1 MAMAVVLVSGSGNL
15 VQGQESAP
23 LSETEAEE
31 LQRLRAQES
40 FRENLERAI
49 ANSVSLRDR
58 IDDQIESALAAQRPA
73 ITAIFVVLALLPLLG
88 AIAVWLILNRLETR
102 ANAYAQEID
111 SIKNDAMAELLG
123 MMNEAHSVLHQIQTQ
138 IHEPLPRVPV
148 GAERQITISSQPRDH
163 RADEDNLQEE
173 NLQEVRSSQGIS
185 PPRESSEVDDLEML
199 RDDSPPADSHRSQ
212 DEPME
217 SNDEEEE
224 PPPSLN
230 SILDS
235 EEEEDEDDRPS
246 LNSILDSEEEED
258 EDDSPS
264 LNSILDSEE
273 EEDENDPPSNPAPLS
288 VNSILKQD
296 SDEEE
301 TPGVPPTSP
310 ERAGPPPMTYRGGE
324 EGIATA
330 SQNRL
335 NGNAQSYRIPEQEV
349 RPPEQPQRPPQPPQ
363 PPQVG
368 AAEFCR
374 QANALFFS
382 GRYSDAIVAYQQA
395 VQLKPDYHQAWSNQG
410 SALFH
415 LQRYPEAI
423 AAYNR
428 ALSIYPD
435 YPEAWNNK
443 GGALSKL
450 GQYEE
455 ALAAYDRAVEL
466 KPDYVEAWNNRG
478 LALMELKRYKES
490 VASYNRAVKLKPDY
504 IEAWNNRGLAFAGA
518 DLHEH
523 ALRCFEKARSLNP
536 DNIDTYR
543 NQGLS
548 LAALERYPE
557 AIRAYQRGTEIQPN
571 DIPTWYYLGQL
582 LTQLERYDE
591 AIAAYDEAIALQ
603 PAIPEIW
610 YNKSGCYSAQG
621 FVAPCLESLQ
631 EALRLSPHPYRE
643 RAQVDPIFDEIR
655 QDERFKQLLL

>member
-1 MAMAVVLVSGSGNL
+1 MRLGRYSIQFATQLVMAMAIVLLSGSGNL
-15 VQGQESAP
+15 VRGQESAP
-23 LSETEAEE
+23 LSETEAQE
-31 LQRLRAQES
+31 LQRLRAQEG

-49 ANSVSLRDR
+49 ANSASLRDR
-58 IDDQIESALAAQRPA
+58 IDDQIENAMAAQRPA

-88 AIAVWLILNRLETR
+88 AIAVWLILNRLEAR

-148 GAERQITISSQPRDH
+148 GAERQITTSSPARDPLSK
-163 RADEDNLQEE
+163 EEE
-173 NLQEVRSSQGIS
+173 N
-185 PPRESSEVDDLEML
+185 DLEML
-199 RDDSPPADSHRSQ
+199 RDDSPSPNHQASQ
-212 DEPME
+212 DVLMDSTDDSADNIEEDEEEEPPPSLNSILNSE
-217 SNDEEEE
+217 EDEEEE

-235 EEEEDEDDRPS
+235 EEDEEEDDRP
-246 LNSILDSEEEED
+246 NQTT
-258 EDDSPS
+258 
-264 LNSILDSEE
+264 
-273 EEDENDPPSNPAPLS
+273 PLS
-288 VNSILKQD
+288 VNSILDQD
-296 SDEEE
+296 SEEDEEE
-301 TPGVPPTSP
+301 TSQ
-310 ERAGPPPMTYRGGE
+310 PPPVAPETAVQPPITYRGGN

-330 SQNRL
+330 SENRL
-335 NGNAQSYRIPEQEV
+335 NGNTQSYRIPEPEPV
-349 RPPEQPQRPPQPPQ
+349 RQPERPQRPPQ

-382 GRYSDAIVAYQQA
+382 GRYSEAIAAYQQA

-423 AAYNR
+423 AAYDR

-450 GQYEE
+450 GQYKE

-504 IEAWNNRGLAFAGA
+504 VEAWNNRGLAFAGA
-518 DLHEH
+518 DLHEQ
-523 ALRCFEKARSLNP
+523 ALRCFDKARSLNP

-557 AIRAYQRGTEIQPN
+557 AIRSYQRGTEIQPN

-591 AIAAYDEAIALQ
+591 AIAAYNQAIALQ

-610 YNKSGCYSAQG
+610 YNKAGCYSAQG

-631 EALRLSPHPYRE
+631 EALRLAPHPYRE
-643 RAQVDPIFDEIR
+643 RAQVDPVFDEIR

>member
-1 MAMAVVLVSGSGNL
+1 MAVVLVSGSGSL
-15 VQGQESAP
+15 VQGQESP
-23 LSETEAEE
+23 NVTETEAQE
-31 LQRLRAQES
+31 LQQFRAQES
-40 FRENLERAI
+40 FQENLERAI

-58 IDDQIESALAAQRPA
+58 IDDQIERAMAAQRPA
-73 ITAIFVVLALLPLLG
+73 ITAVFVVLALLPLLG
-88 AIAVWLILNRLETR
+88 AIAVWLILNRLEAR

-163 RADEDNLQEE
+163 RADQDNLQEDNLQED

-185 PPRESSEVDDLEML
+185 AARESSKADDLEIL
-199 RDDSPPADSHRSQ
+199 RDDSPPADSHLSQ
-212 DEPME
+212 DEVME
-217 SNDEEEE
+217 SNDDEEDDPPSLNSILDSEEEEEEE

-235 EEEEDEDDRPS
+235 EEDDED
-246 LNSILDSEEEED
+246 
-258 EDDSPS
+258 
-264 LNSILDSEE
+264 
-273 EEDENDPPSNPAPLS
+273 DPPSNTAPLS
-288 VNSILKQD
+288 VNSILDHD
-296 SDEEE
+296 SEEEE
-301 TPGVPPTSP
+301 TSQAPPTTP
-310 ERAGPPPMTYRGGE
+310 ERVTQPPVTYRGGE

-335 NGNAQSYRIPEQEV
+335 NGNARGDRIPEQEPV
-349 RPPEQPQRPPQPPQ
+349 RQPEQPQRLPQ

-415 LQRYPEAI
+415 LERYPEAI

-428 ALSIYPD
+428 ALNIYPD

-523 ALRCFEKARSLNP
+523 ALRCFDKARSLNP

-557 AIRAYQRGTEIQPN
+557 AIRAYQRGTEIQPS

-610 YNKSGCYSAQG
+610 YNRAGCYSAQG

-643 RAQVDPIFDEIR
+643 RAQVDSIFDEIR

>member
-1 MAMAVVLVSGSGNL
+1 MRLGRYSIQFATQVVTATAVVLLSSSGNV

-23 LSETEAEE
+23 LSESEAQE
-31 LQRLRAQES
+31 LQQFRAQES
-40 FRENLERAI
+40 VQENLERAI

-58 IDDQIESALAAQRPA
+58 IDAQIETALASQRPA
-73 ITAIFVVLALLPLLG
+73 ITAVFVVLALLPLLG

-102 ANAYAQEID
+102 ANAYAQEMN

-123 MMNEAHSVLHQIQTQ
+123 MMNEAQSVLHQIQTT
-138 IHEPLPRVPV
+138 INEPLPKVPV
-148 GAERQITISSQPRDH
+148 GTQRQLGQRSQSLDDSL
-163 RADEDNLQEE
+163 DEDDPREETFPSPPPPLDITQDDLCEEVEENSIAAEELDQQAAQESEQEE
-173 NLQEVRSSQGIS
+173 EDI
-185 PPRESSEVDDLEML
+185 
-199 RDDSPPADSHRSQ
+199 
-212 DEPME
+212 
-217 SNDEEEE
+217 
-224 PPPSLN
+224 PPSLN

-235 EEEEDEDDRPS
+235 EEDDEDETPPPS
-246 LNSILDSEEEED
+246 FNSILDSEEDD
-258 EDDSPS
+258 EALDPS
-264 LNSILDSEE
+264 Q
-273 EEDENDPPSNPAPLS
+273 PQS
-288 VNSILKQD
+288 VNSILD
-296 SDEEE
+296 NDTESDESSNHS
-301 TPGVPPTSP
+301 TANAASV
-310 ERAGPPPMTYRGGE
+310 PPPMTYRGGD

-330 SQNRL
+330 SENRL
-335 NGNAQSYRIPEQEV
+335 NGNSGNSTPQAQSPV
-349 RPPEQPQRPPQPPQ
+349 QPQSSQAS
-363 PPQVG
+363 

-382 GRYSDAIVAYQQA
+382 GRYAEAIAAYQQA

-423 AAYNR
+423 SAYNR
-428 ALSIYPD
+428 ALSIHPD

-504 IEAWNNRGLAFAGA
+504 VEAWNNRGLAFAAA
-518 DLHEH
+518 DLHDH
-523 ALRCFEKARSLNP
+523 ALRCFEKAQSLNP
-536 DNIDTYR
+536 DYLDSYR
-543 NQGLS
+543 NQGVS

-557 AIRAYQRGTEIQPN
+557 AIAAYRRGTEIQPQ

-582 LTQLERYDE
+582 LTQLQRYDE

-610 YNKSGCYSAQG
+610 YNKAGCYSTQG

-631 EALRLSPHPYRE
+631 EAIRLAPHPYRE
-643 RAQVDPIFDEIR
+643 RAQVDPRFDEIR
-655 QDERFKQLLL
+655 QDERFKQLLV

>member
-1 MAMAVVLVSGSGNL
+1 MRLGRYSIQFATRFMTAMAVVLLSGSGIL
-15 VQGQESAP
+15 VQGQESGN
-23 LSETEAEE
+23 LTETEAQE
-31 LQRLRAQES
+31 LQQFQEQERLQQ
-40 FRENLERAI
+40 NLEQTI

-58 IDDQIESALAAQRPA
+58 IDAQIETALAAQRPA
-73 ITAIFVVLALLPLLG
+73 ITAVFVVLALLPLLG
-88 AIAVWLILNRLETR
+88 AIAVWLILNRLEDR
-102 ANAYAQEID
+102 ANAYAQEMN

-123 MMNEAHSVLHQIQTQ
+123 MMNEAQSVLHQIQTT
-138 IHEPLPRVPV
+138 IHEPLPEVPV
-148 GAERQITISSQPRDH
+148 GRQRQLAQRSQSLD
-163 RADEDNLQEE
+163 DSLDDD
-173 NLQEVRSSQGIS
+173 
-185 PPRESSEVDDLEML
+185 PREETVPSS
-199 RDDSPPADSHRSQ
+199 
-212 DEPME
+212 
-217 SNDEEEE
+217 
-224 PPPSLN
+224 PPPSDVTQEDLSAEVEENSIASEEFEQEIPPSFN

-235 EEEEDEDDRPS
+235 EEE
-246 LNSILDSEEEED
+246 NEEVNT
-258 EDDSPS
+258 SQPQ
-264 LNSILDSEE
+264 
-273 EEDENDPPSNPAPLS
+273 S
-288 VNSILKQD
+288 VNSILD
-296 SDEEE
+296 NDTEPDAEPDESSNNSSSN
-301 TPGVPPTSP
+301 GA
-310 ERAGPPPMTYRGGE
+310 RIPPPVTYRGGDE
-324 EGIATA
+324 AVATA
-330 SQNRL
+330 PENRL
-335 NGNAQSYRIPEQEV
+335 NGDSGIENPQGQEPV
-349 RPPEQPQRPPQPPQ
+349 YQARRPPQ

-382 GRYSDAIVAYQQA
+382 GRYPEAIAAYQQA

-428 ALSIYPD
+428 ALGIHPD

-504 IEAWNNRGLAFAGA
+504 VEAWNNRGLAFAAA
-518 DLHEH
+518 DLHDH
-523 ALRCFEKARSLNP
+523 ALRCFEKAQSLNP
-536 DNIDTYR
+536 DYLDSYR
-543 NQGLS
+543 NQGVS

-557 AIRAYQRGTEIQPN
+557 AIRAYQRGTEIQPQ

-582 LTQLERYDE
+582 LTQLQRYDE

-610 YNKSGCYSAQG
+610 YNKAGCYSAQG

-631 EALRLSPHPYRE
+631 EAIRLAPHPYRE
-643 RAQVDPIFDEIR
+643 RAQVDPRFDEIR
-655 QDERFKQLLL
+655 QDERFKQLLV

>member
-1 MAMAVVLVSGSGNL
+1 MAMAVVLFSASGNL
-15 VQGQESAP
+15 VRGQGSP
-23 LSETEAEE
+23 NLTEAETEE
-31 LQRLRAQES
+31 LQRFRAQER
-40 FRENLERAI
+40 FQEDWERAI

-58 IDDQIESALAAQRPA
+58 IDDRIENALAAQRPA
-73 ITAIFVVLALLPLLG
+73 ITAVFVVLALLPLLG
-88 AIAVWLILNRLETR
+88 AIAVWLILSRLEAR

-123 MMNEAHSVLHQIQTQ
+123 MMNEAHSVLHQIQTK

-148 GAERQITISSQPRDH
+148 GAERQISSGSQTREAQSD
-163 RADEDNLQEE
+163 DEE
-173 NLQEVRSSQGIS
+173 NQQGFGSFQGVS
-185 PPRESSEVDDLEML
+185 PPRESPPEDDLDIL
-199 RDDSPPADSHRSQ
+199 RDDSSPTDSQALQ
-212 DEPME
+212 DISME
-217 SNDEEEE
+217 SVGDIQEDE

-235 EEEEDEDDRPS
+235 EEDQEDEPPPS
-246 LNSILDSEEEED
+246 LNSILDSEEDQED
-258 EDDSPS
+258 ETPKTTSP
-264 LNSILDSEE
+264 
-273 EEDENDPPSNPAPLS
+273 PS
-288 VNSILKQD
+288 VNSILEND
-296 SDEEE
+296 SEGEDELPSRTTPE
-301 TPGVPPTSP
+301 TVARPPI
-310 ERAGPPPMTYRGGE
+310 TYRGGD

-330 SQNRL
+330 SENRL
-335 NGNAQSYRIPEQEV
+335 NGNTQTYRLPEQEPV
-349 RPPEQPQRPPQPPQ
+349 RPPERPQRPPQ

-382 GRYSDAIVAYQQA
+382 GRYSEAIIAYQQA

-423 AAYNR
+423 AAYDR
-428 ALSIYPD
+428 ALGIHPD

-504 IEAWNNRGLAFAGA
+504 VEAWNNRGLAFAA
-518 DLHEH
+518 ANLHEH
-523 ALRCFEKARSLNP
+523 ALRCFEKAQGLNP
-536 DNIDTYR
+536 DNIDAYR
-543 NQGLS
+543 YQGVS

-610 YNKSGCYSAQG
+610 YNRAGCYSAQG

-631 EALRLSPHPYRE
+631 EALRLAPHPYRE
-643 RAQVDPIFDEIR
+643 RAQVDPMFDEIR
-655 QDERFKQLLL
+655 QDERFKQLLLL

>member
-1 MAMAVVLVSGSGNL
+1 MRLGRYSIQFATQLVMAMAVVLLSSSGNV

-23 LSETEAEE
+23 LSESEAQE
-31 LQRLRAQES
+31 LQRFRAQES
-40 FRENLERAI
+40 FQENLERAI

-58 IDDQIESALAAQRPA
+58 IDAQIETALATQRPA
-73 ITAIFVVLALLPLLG
+73 ITAVFVVLALLPLLG
-88 AIAVWLILNRLETR
+88 AIAVWLILNRLEAR
-102 ANAYAQEID
+102 ANAYAQEMN

-123 MMNEAHSVLHQIQTQ
+123 MMNEAQSVLHQIQTT
-138 IHEPLPRVPV
+138 INEPLPKVPV
-148 GAERQITISSQPRDH
+148 GAQRQLGKRSQSPDDSLDDDPREETFPSQTPPLDVTQDDISQEVEEIAV
-163 RADEDNLQEE
+163 ADEELDQEE
-173 NLQEVRSSQGIS
+173 
-185 PPRESSEVDDLEML
+185 DT
-199 RDDSPPADSHRSQ
+199 
-212 DEPME
+212 
-217 SNDEEEE
+217 
-224 PPPSLN
+224 PPSLN

-235 EEEEDEDDRPS
+235 EEDDEDDPPPPS
-246 LNSILDSEEEED
+246 FNSILESEEDD
-258 EDDSPS
+258 ED
-264 LNSILDSEE
+264 LDHSQ
-273 EEDENDPPSNPAPLS
+273 PQS
-288 VNSILKQD
+288 VNSILD
-296 SDEEE
+296 NDTESDESSNNS
-301 TPGVPPTSP
+301 TANAASVPPP
-310 ERAGPPPMTYRGGE
+310 VTYRGGD

-330 SQNRL
+330 SENRL
-335 NGNAQSYRIPEQEV
+335 NGNSGTDTQSQQPVYQAQRL
-349 RPPEQPQRPPQPPQ
+349 PQS
-363 PPQVG
+363 PQVG

-382 GRYSDAIVAYQQA
+382 GRYAEAIAAYQQA

-423 AAYNR
+423 SAYNR
-428 ALSIYPD
+428 ALSIHPD

-504 IEAWNNRGLAFAGA
+504 VEAWNNRGLAFAAA
-518 DLHEH
+518 DLHDH
-523 ALRCFEKARSLNP
+523 ALRCFEKAQSLNP
-536 DNIDTYR
+536 DYLDSYR
-543 NQGLS
+543 NQGVS

-557 AIRAYQRGTEIQPN
+557 AIAAYRRGTEIQPQ

-582 LTQLERYDE
+582 LTQLQRYDE

-610 YNKSGCYSAQG
+610 YNKAGCYSTQG

-631 EALRLSPHPYRE
+631 EAIRLAPHPYRE
-643 RAQVDPIFDEIR
+643 RAQVDPRFDEIR
-655 QDERFKQLLL
+655 QDERFKQLLV